1 VDIPAHDE
9 RSENINCKQLFVGSA
24 KGIHFDKNPRYKR
37 RLIMKA
43 LIVLAILATLALIFF
58 LYSQNRDLKKL
69 LIALATFGAII
80 SLAVVGNLTRQV
92 FPLFLAH
99 VVLIILSWGGLLV
112 YLVRDKYYW
121 WIIFSP
127 VVTIGLF
134 LLLELLT
141 GSGHEILG

>member
-1 VDIPAHDE
+1 
-9 RSENINCKQLFVGSA
+9 
-24 KGIHFDKNPRYKR
+24 
-37 RLIMKA
+37 MKA
-43 LIVLAILATLALIFF
+43 LIILFILLTLGAIFF
-58 LYSQNRDLKKL
+58 QYSRNKDLKKL
-69 LIALATFGAII
+69 LIALTTFGII
-80 SLAVVGNLTRQV
+80 IALGVVGNLTRQV

-99 VVLIILSWGGLLV
+99 IVLIIISWGTLIW

-141 GSGHEILG
+141 GSGHEGVIPHT